1 MWYIRTAP
9 EYKEAL
15 IAKLK
20 KIDIHNEFPKE
31 RLDDIEMIEDYIE
44 LRMGSVL
51 PEYGEKFHEYITRL
65 RDLKGFTNADLAK
78 RTRLSDSK
86 MSKYFNGKGNS
97 KNYVIALLIALEL
110 DMRQVKAV
118 FRLTDFTT
126 ENPSFENDII
136 NYYLSN
142 NKFNNGVN
150 PVEECNHCL
159 RSISVSSNTRLCVFL
174 CSRWLV

>member
-1 MWYIRTAP
+1 MVNVEHTP

-65 RDLKGFTNADLAK
+65 RDLKGFTNANLAK
-78 RTRLSDSK
+78 RTGLSDSK

-110 DMRQVKAV
+110 DIRQVKAV

-150 PVEECNHCL
+150 PVEECNQKL
-159 RSISVSSNTRLCVFL
+159 LKFGFASLTKIGTSEYGI
-174 CSRWLV
+174 